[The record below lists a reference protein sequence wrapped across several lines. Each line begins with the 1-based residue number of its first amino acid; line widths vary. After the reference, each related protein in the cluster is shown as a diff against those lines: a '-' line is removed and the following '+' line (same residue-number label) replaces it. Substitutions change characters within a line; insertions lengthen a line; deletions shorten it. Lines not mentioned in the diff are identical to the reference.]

1 MVGNSLIIILLAN
14 TCASFATPNIPLL
27 DGKIVGGSNAD
38 ILDYPYQVSVQEF
51 YLHICGGSI
60 ISTKHIVTAAHCT
73 YETIA
78 SYLNIRAGT
87 AIRNSGGVTI
97 DVSIIYQHPEF
108 SNVTYDYDIAVL
120 ELVSDLTFSDTIIAI
135 SLPNENQQLIA
146 GTESVVTGWGATE
159 EDGIGSNQLLMV
171 EVPLVSATDCQAAY
185 APNYVITERMLC
197 AGFTEGG
204 KDACEGDSGGPL
216 AIDGLLIGVVSW
228 GAGCA
233 RPDYPGVYANVPN
246 LRSYIAEVS
255 GV

>member
-1 MVGNSLIIILLAN
+1 MVYIFNYYYLLLIGI
-14 TCASFATPNIPLL
+14 
-27 DGKIVGGSNAD
+27 
-38 ILDYPYQVSVQEF
+38 F
-51 YLHICGGSI
+51 YF
-60 ISTKHIVTAAHCT
+60 
-73 YETIA
+73 YRTIA

-171 EVPLVSATDCQAAY
+171 EVPLVSATDCQPAY

-204 KDACEGDSGGPL
+204 KDACEVRILKFNSMANL
-216 AIDGLLIGVVSW
+216 SINMLTKQYKFLIIKKS
-228 GAGCA
+228 
-233 RPDYPGVYANVPN
+233 
-246 LRSYIAEVS
+246 I
-255 GV
+255 